1 MQRMTVS
8 LKVARVK
15 VVIRDTEKRE
25 IKNKEDKIND
35 LLHNIKDTKSMNK
48 TEKLIEFNCSECH
61 LTFNLKRVRVML
73 K

>member
-25 IKNKEDKIND
+25 IKNKEDKIKD
-35 LLHNIKDTKSMNK
+35 LLHNI
-48 TEKLIEFNCSECH
+48 
-61 LTFNLKRVRVML
+61 
-73 K
+73 